1 MNEPQIVQRRI
12 RVSSIRSANPLGQG
26 GYIFYGAAIQI
37 DGTAINNEHF
47 VVSVPNR
54 LHITTPVEVG
64 QWWDVSGTPSTY
76 VRERNGIK
84 ISERQIDATDIKLAL
99 PSGRHIIT
107 LLAHSERFSG
117 IGISKATRL
126 WETFGERLYELL
138 KDGRADLFAS
148 VQGISDAAAK
158 ALVSGWKTYGDC
170 TVIQRLHA
178 YGISHSVAEHAIS
191 HFKDE
196 LEEALAEDPYRL
208 LSFSGSWSGV
218 DAFAMGHYQLAAD
231 DPRRLR
237 GAAEEVLYRLFD
249 EGHTAPP
256 QHLILRRLQLLL
268 DATNNAPSCYADK
281 AANNLSAMALNQAHE
296 HGILVTT
303 QEGHQSQQMG
313 AWVME
318 SSIARAVAERLV
330 NPASDLLTP
339 LYIPM
344 PEMPG
349 MLSNEQRSATAGSQQ
364 GFELTVE
371 QHYALQTIRN
381 HRIALLSGGA
391 GVGKTTLLRAL
402 YQHFDEAGISVIQAS
417 IAGRAAQRM
426 KEATQRPARTLASL
440 LFSKDLHVADG
451 QTIVVI
457 DEASMLDV
465 ITMYRLCQALPM
477 EVRLLLVGD
486 ADQLMPVGPGLVF
499 HELVDNPRI
508 PHGRLTQIMR
518 HGNEIAAFAQMI
530 KQGVWPQIGRDEL
543 SPVAFLHPCPSQNSH
558 PENQNNK
565 HCPSPAKPTS
575 PQTSSLP
582 PVASLQTIAETIVRL
597 YMKAPQ
603 STQILC
609 SLRNGV
615 LGVRSLNLM
624 CQAAASGAAAHLRMW
639 DEVEDCYIDTGFR
652 LKDPIVCTKNLWG
665 IGILNGSLGRITEIE
680 EQPCPLYDEHG
691 NISDFAIAWVEW
703 DDGERR
709 PVTRELLP
717 SFDLAYALTVHKAQG
732 SQWPI
737 VIVPVT
743 PSRLLDRSL
752 LYTAIT
758 RAQRQVLLLGD
769 KLAAQLAVQRSPKSK
784 YRHTAL
790 RYHLS
795 AELDA

>member
-1 MNEPQIVQRRI
+1 MSHAQIVQRRI
-12 RVSSIRSANPLGQG
+12 RVSSIRSVNPIGQG

-54 LHITTPVEVG
+54 LHITTAVEVG
-64 QWWDVSGTPSTY
+64 QWWDVSGTPSIY
-76 VRERNGIK
+76 VREHNGIK
-84 ISERQIDATDIKLAL
+84 IPERQIDATDIKLAL
-99 PSGRHIIT
+99 PNGRHIIT
-107 LLAHSERFSG
+107 LLAYSERFSG

-126 WETFGERLYELL
+126 WETYGERLYELL
-138 KDGRADLFAS
+138 KDGRADLIAS
-148 VQGISDAAAK
+148 VQGISDVAAK

-178 YGISHSVAEHAIS
+178 YGIPHSVAENAIS
-191 HFKDE
+191 HFEDK
-196 LEEALAEDPYRL
+196 LEEALADDPYRL
-208 LSFSGSWSGV
+208 LSFSGSWRGV
-218 DAFAMGHYQLAAD
+218 DAFAKGHYQLPAD
-231 DPRRLR
+231 DTRRLR

-256 QHLILRRLQLLL
+256 EHLILRRLQLLL
-268 DATNNAPSCYADK
+268 NTTDSAPNYDTSN
-281 AANNLSAMALNQAHE
+281 AANNLSAMALTQAQE
-296 HGILVTT
+296 HGILVTA
-303 QEGHQSQQMG
+303 QDRQQSQQMG

-318 SSIARAVAERLV
+318 SSIARAIAERLSSTS
-330 NPASDLLTP
+330 SDLLTP
-339 LYIPM
+339 LYIPTS
-344 PEMPG
+344 EMPSTP
-349 MLSNEQRSATAGSQQ
+349 SNVQRSATAGTQK
-364 GFELTVE
+364 GFELTTE
-371 QHYALQTIRN
+371 QHHALQTIAH

-391 GVGKTTLLRAL
+391 GVGKTTLLKAL
-402 YQHFDEAGISVIQAS
+402 YQHFDEAGVSVIQAS

-440 LFSKDLHVADG
+440 LYSKDLHMADG

-499 HELVDNPRI
+499 HELVDHPRI

-530 KQGVWPQIGRDEL
+530 RKGVWPKVSQDEM
-543 SPVAFLHPCPSQNSH
+543 SPVAFIHGQSDGGKQRRADVR
-558 PENQNNK
+558 NQALPQA
-565 HCPSPAKPTS
+565 PSPHA
-575 PQTSSLP
+575 
-582 PVASLQTIAETIVRL
+582 IAETIVRL
-597 YMKAPQ
+597 YMKAPE

-624 CQAAASGAAAHLRMW
+624 CQASATGSAAPLRIW
-639 DEVEDCYIDTGFR
+639 SDVEDGFVNTGFR
-652 LKDPIVCTKNLWG
+652 LNDPVVCIKNFWD
-665 IGILNGSLGRITEIE
+665 IGILNGSLGRLTKIE
-680 EQPCPLYDEHG
+680 EPPYPLNDEEG
-691 NISDFAIAWVEW
+691 NLSGFAIAWVEW

-709 PVTRELLP
+709 PVTEELLP
-717 SFDLAYALTVHKAQG
+717 SLELAYALTVHKAQG
-732 SQWPI
+732 TQWPI
-737 VIVPVT
+737 VIVPVA

-752 LYTAIT
+752 IYTAVT
-758 RAQRQVLLLGD
+758 RAQNQAILLGD
-769 KLAAQLAVQRSPKSK
+769 ELAAQLAVQRPPKSK
-784 YRHTAL
+784 QRHTAL
-790 RYHLS
+790 RQHLFDQ
-795 AELDA
+795 LDE